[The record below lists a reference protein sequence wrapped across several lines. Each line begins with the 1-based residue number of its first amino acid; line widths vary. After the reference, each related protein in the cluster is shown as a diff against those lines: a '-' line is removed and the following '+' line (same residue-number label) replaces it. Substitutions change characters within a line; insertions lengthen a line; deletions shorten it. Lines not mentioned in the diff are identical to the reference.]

1 MTPGTIIIALSLV
14 VIVFF
19 IVRGLVNDKKKC
31 KSTCGGS
38 CGHGCGGCAMNGS
51 CHKH

>member
-19 IVRGLVNDKKKC
+19 IVRGLVNDKKKG
-31 KSTCGGS
+31 KSTCGAAAGMV
-38 CGHGCGGCAMNGS
+38 AAAVP
-51 CHKH
+51 

>member
-19 IVRGLVNDKKKC
+19 IVRGLVNDKKKENLPAEAAA
-31 KSTCGGS
+31 GMV
-38 CGHGCGGCAMNGS
+38 AAAVP
-51 CHKH
+51 